1 VRRPRWS
8 FLALT
13 ASTSLVVAAC
23 GGVGGGGGSADSG
36 SSGAAGTAGPAT
48 ITTMGFS
55 LPDEVATVR
64 VDRFKKA
71 NAQITI
77 KINEGAFDE
86 QQFLS
91 AVAGGNPP
99 DLVYL
104 DRETVGSY
112 AARGAITPLDDCVS
126 SQSIDLDTVRPPAL
140 DQVEYD
146 GKVYGIPEFQSVRVL
161 LVNTKASKQ
170 GGATVS
176 TADWDALQQW
186 AVANNRKSGGKFS
199 RIGFDPKIPE
209 FLPLWAQANGGSVL
223 SDDGTKA
230 QLDSPEVVEAL
241 KFTTDLVEAEGGF
254 ADLKAFRDSA
264 DFFGAKNQFA
274 ADQLGA
280 MPMEDW
286 YLNVLA
292 EVSPNAPVA
301 VKAFEDRQ
309 GEPITYA
316 TGQAWAIPKGADEP
330 EAACRFMKSMTEV
343 DAWVAAAQERVKV
356 RTAKKLP
363 FTGLWTG
370 NADADRRVLDEVYK
384 PSGTTWLDEGVTV
397 IADLQDKAFSLPP
410 TPAGAEVK
418 KAWTDATN
426 DVLAGKAT
434 AQEAL
439 AQAQKE
445 AQAAL
450 DKAQS

>member
-1 VRRPRWS
+1 V
-8 FLALT
+8 L
-13 ASTSLVVAAC
+13 VAAC
-23 GGVGGGGGSADSG
+23 GGVGGGSGSADAGATDGASG
-36 SSGAAGTAGPAT
+36 SAGPAT
-48 ITTMGFS
+48 ISTQGFS

-64 VDRFKKA
+64 VDRFKEA
-71 NAQITI
+71 HPQVTVR
-77 KINEGAFDE
+77 INEGAFDE

-112 AARGAITPLDDCVS
+112 AARGAIIPLDDCVS
-126 SQSIDLDTVRPPAL
+126 SQSIDLDSVRPPAVA
-140 DQVEYD
+140 QVEYD
-146 GKVYGIPEFQSVRVL
+146 GKVHGIPEFQSVRVL

-170 GGATVS
+170 GAASVS
-176 TADWDALQQW
+176 TADWDALRQW

-209 FLPLWAQANGGSVL
+209 FLPMWAQANGGSVL
-223 SDDGTKA
+223 SEDGKAA

-241 KFTTDLVEAEGGF
+241 EFTTDLIKAQGGF

-274 ADQLGA
+274 SDQLGA

-292 EVSPNAPVA
+292 EVSPNAPVE

-309 GEPITYA
+309 GNPITYA

-330 EAACRFMKSMTEV
+330 EAACSFMKSMTEV
-343 DAWVAAAQERVKV
+343 DAWLAAAQERVKV

-370 NADADRRVLDEVYK
+370 NADADRQILDEVYK
-384 PSGTTWLDEGVTV
+384 PSGTAWLDEGVTV
-397 IADLQDKAFSLPP
+397 IAELQDRAFALPP

-450 DKAQS
+450 DKALS